1 MKYVIAIYNV
11 EVKDKRYL
19 ILPTEKI
26 SLRLREEP
34 KTLRTQY
41 QRHNITQFRKNQKV
55 IETNNELVVVKTY
68 PKN

>member
-1 MKYVIAIYNV
+1 MKYVFAIYNV
-11 EVKDKRYL
+11 ELYDKRYL
-19 ILPTEKI
+19 ILPTEKTT
-26 SLRLREEP
+26 LRLREER
-34 KTLRTQY
+34 KSLKTQY